1 MFPHFCHGA
10 AVGCLGCLHDYS
22 IDILIIHPV
31 GHRKSSDSS
40 FQLVSKIVVECP
52 KAICRP
58 AAVQTKDHQI
68 GGRCGTS
75 RSGCAPLLQAANV
88 ISQ

>member
-1 MFPHFCHGA
+1 MCSANEAETTPF
-10 AVGCLGCLHDYS
+10 YS
-22 IDILIIHPV
+22 VDILIIHPV

-68 GGRCGTS
+68 KGCCGTS
-75 RSGCAPLLQAANV
+75 CSGCAPLLQAVNV